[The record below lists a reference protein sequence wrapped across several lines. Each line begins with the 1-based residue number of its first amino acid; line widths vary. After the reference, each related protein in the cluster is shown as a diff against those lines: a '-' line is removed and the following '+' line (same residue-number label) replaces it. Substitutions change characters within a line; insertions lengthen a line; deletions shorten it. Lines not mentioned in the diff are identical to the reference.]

1 MGWPVIVVPFLNA
14 NGMALFPFI
23 LVKER
28 GMQRDEVLINHEKI
42 HLLQQAELLVL
53 PFYVFYLINYLL
65 NLFKY
70 KRHYAAYLNI
80 AFEREAYAN
89 ETDMAYLNK
98 RKYYNWLRY
107 FK

>member
-23 LVKER
+23 LVKHESMR
-28 GMQRDEVLINHEKI
+28 RDAVLINHEKI

-53 PFYVFYLINYLL
+53 PFYVLYLINYLV
-65 NLFKY
+65 NLLENKG
-70 KRHYAAYLNI
+70 HYLAYLNI

-89 ETDMAYLNK
+89 EADMAYLNK
-98 RKYYNWLRY
+98 RRYYNWLRY